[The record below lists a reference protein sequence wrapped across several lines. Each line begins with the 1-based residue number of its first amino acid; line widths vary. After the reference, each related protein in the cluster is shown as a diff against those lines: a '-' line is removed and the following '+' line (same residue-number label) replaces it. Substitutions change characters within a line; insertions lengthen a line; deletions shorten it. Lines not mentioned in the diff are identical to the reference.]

1 MPDLSAPAPKTA
13 VRIAPKSRVLA
24 KDRMRSAGLRVT
36 AARIKILSAL
46 LSANRALSYHD
57 IRAIVA
63 IDRVTL
69 YRVLS
74 SLTNAG
80 LAHMITS
87 DDRVSRYGV
96 TNPTA
101 NGDSAVDVHAGA
113 HRYRHGHFHCTL
125 CSRMFCLENDSRT
138 GLLSNVFM
146 RSSDGARNK
155 APEPLMNILRKTLGA
170 GFKSHDIELIV
181 KGWCADCAH

>member
-24 KDRMRSAGLRVT
+24 KARLRSAGLRVT

-46 LSANRALSYHD
+46 LSANCALSYHD

-74 SLTNAG
+74 SLINTG
-80 LAHMITS
+80 LAHMIAS
-87 DDRVSRYGV
+87 DDRISRYGA
-96 TNPTA
+96 TNPAASEGTT
-101 NGDSAVDVHAGA
+101 VDEHAGT

-125 CSRMFCLENDSRT
+125 CSRMFCLENDSSA
-138 GLLSNVFM
+138 GLLSDVFM
-146 RSSDGARNK
+146 HSSDGARNK
-155 APEPLMNILRKTLGA
+155 APQPLMHILRKTLGA

-181 KGWCADCAH
+181 KGWCADCAR